1 MGRSGRCAC
10 RLVFAPGL
18 WRLIGDFSRLA
29 GSHARVCVYA
39 RVKRVP
45 VRRLR
50 GGAEIVPGVFRF
62 AGLSAGVS
70 GRLPGGL
77 AFPVS
82 VAPACRWL
90 PLCVLTGKCGNFGF
104 LFGIKFLFL
113 WLCFRIQTGIFFW
126 KPPEPARRVV
136 SPARSGCL
144 VSGRSGKVARRADG
158 RMPARAFPSTKKKVG
173 TFCLTLRFGWCRFGS
188 TQQPAG
194 LKRRSKYN
202 G

>member
-1 MGRSGRCAC
+1 MARFG
-10 RLVFAPGL
+10 RLVRRVIFPTGF
-18 WRLIGDFSRLA
+18 WRLTGDFSRLA

-50 GGAEIVPGVFRF
+50 GGTELALGVFRF

-113 WLCFRIQTGIFFW
+113 WLCFRIQTGIFFLETTGTCTSGSLSSTFRLSGVRA
-126 KPPEPARRVV
+126 KRQGGEAGGRKDAGARL
-136 SPARSGCL
+136 P
-144 VSGRSGKVARRADG
+144 
-158 RMPARAFPSTKKKVG
+158 
-173 TFCLTLRFGWCRFGS
+173 
-188 TQQPAG
+188 
-194 LKRRSKYN
+194 
-202 G
+202 